1 MDEQDKKIIKT
12 LRKNSR
18 ISYKRLGEKLN
29 MSDVAAKNRV
39 KKLIENGIITNF
51 TVGINPE
58 KIGLPLQVTIGVQAD
73 PKRQDKIIKKLKQRD
88 EFYFIWKV
96 TGAHNLHIH
105 GAFKDHDHMNSVLE
119 ETMSM
124 EGVRGYHLSVM
135 SEELKHDKIYQNK
148 NTKENK

>member
-1 MDEQDKKIIKT
+1 MDKKDEKIIKI

-18 ISYKRLGEKLN
+18 ISYKKIGEKLD

-39 KKLIENGIITNF
+39 GKLIEKGVITNF
-51 TVGINPE
+51 TIGINPE

-73 PKRQDKIIKKLKQRD
+73 PKRQDEVVEKLKEID
-88 EFYFIWKV
+88 ELYFIWKV

-105 GAFKDHDHMNSVLE
+105 GAFKDHEHMNSVLE
-119 ETMSM
+119 EAMSM
-124 EGVRGYHLSVM
+124 EGVREYHMSVM

-148 NTKENK
+148 NDE